1 MLSEQ
6 QTIQILADLG
16 NSMPGFIAAA
26 LVDLD
31 SGMTIGMYSKND
43 NFDLSAASAF
53 NSEMVKQ
60 KRKIMASLNLNM
72 QLEDMLITLTDQI
85 HLIKLVNPTSFVYL
99 AADRSNANL
108 AIVRASMA
116 RYTDSLAA

>member
-16 NSMPGFIAAA
+16 ASMPGFIAAA

-43 NFDLSAASAF
+43 GFDLSAASAY

-60 KRKIMASLNLNM
+60 KRKIMAALNLDM

-85 HLIKLVNPTSFVYL
+85 HLIRLVNPTSFVYL

-116 RYTDSLAA
+116 RYNDALAA